1 MDVGSLIDKATQKIS
16 PTYPQVAKT
25 QRITGMVKVY
35 LVVDETGTVASI
47 QKTSGPSLLQQA
59 AVEAARRWKFRPT
72 MVDGQPVRVVGFI
85 NFNFAL

>member
-1 MDVGSLIDKATQKIS
+1 V
-16 PTYPQVAKT
+16 
-25 QRITGMVKVY
+25 
-35 LVVDETGTVASI
+35 VVDETGAVASI